1 MQSYITLGVMKTVRL
16 KLRSEEDHV
25 LHEIVGG
32 FTDEDLALLEKYNAQ
47 VERLKESALYER
59 GLPSITNMEWK
70 AGTGM
75 KFTCGE
81 YSNAELYELLH
92 VLRPLILDREPTSF
106 VKVVALLGR
115 RFKDKNYAAHQRTL
129 RKMFE
134 DGELSMYM
142 QITVG
147 TQPILDSSLL
157 HIWLNGTQYHGDT
170 DKAAAWDKLEASL
183 STQTARG
190 VVITQLQ
197 SKVKALLFL
206 AHEASLVL
214 AYRDDA

>member
-1 MQSYITLGVMKTVRL
+1 MKTVRL
-16 KLRSEEDHV
+16 KLRGEEDQV
-25 LHEIVGG
+25 LHEIVGE
-32 FTDEDLALLEKYNAQ
+32 FTHDDLTLFEKYKEQ
-47 VERLKESALYER
+47 VARVKESALYKR
-59 GLPSITNMEWK
+59 DLPSITNMEWR
-70 AGTGM
+70 AGEGM

-81 YSNAELYELLH
+81 YTNAELYELLH
-92 VLRPLILDREPTSF
+92 VLRPLILEREPTSF
-106 VKVVALLGR
+106 AKVVGLLGR

-147 TQPILDSSLL
+147 EQPILDSSLL
-157 HIWLNGTQYHGDT
+157 HIWLNGTQYHGDAE
-170 DKAAAWDKLEASL
+170 KATAWEKLESSL

-206 AHEASLVL
+206 EHEASLVL

>member
-1 MQSYITLGVMKTVRL
+1 MKTVRL
-16 KLRSEEDHV
+16 KLRGEEDQD
-25 LHEIVGG
+25 LHEIVGE
-32 FTDEDLALLEKYNAQ
+32 FTEEDLTLFEKYNGHVA
-47 VERLKESALYER
+47 RLKETSLYKR
-59 GLPSITNMEWK
+59 GVPSITNMEWK
-70 AGTGM
+70 AGAGM
-75 KFTCGE
+75 KFTCDA
-81 YSNAELYELLH
+81 YTNAELYELLH
-92 VLRPLILDREPTSF
+92 VLRPLILEREPTSF

-147 TQPILDSSLL
+147 EQPILDSSLL

-170 DKAAAWDKLEASL
+170 EKADAWEKLETSL
-183 STQTARG
+183 SSETARG

-197 SKVKALLFL
+197 SKIKALLFL
-206 AHEASLVL
+206 EHEASLVL
-214 AYRDDA
+214 AYHDDA